1 MLGLLG
7 YRLGNSNICAVWI
20 NNNSIEIELYIN
32 MNNIIDYKDS
42 VYDITNRR
50 RGNRE
55 SAIRI
60 KNEND
65 INIALNIIKQIIDRI

>member
-1 MLGLLG
+1 M
-7 YRLGNSNICAVWI
+7 GNSNICAVWI
-20 NNNSIEIELYIN
+20 NNNSIEIVLYIN
-32 MNNIIDYKDS
+32 KNNIIDYKDS

-50 RGNRE
+50 RGKRE

-65 INIALNIIKQIIDRI
+65 MIIALKIIKQIIDRI